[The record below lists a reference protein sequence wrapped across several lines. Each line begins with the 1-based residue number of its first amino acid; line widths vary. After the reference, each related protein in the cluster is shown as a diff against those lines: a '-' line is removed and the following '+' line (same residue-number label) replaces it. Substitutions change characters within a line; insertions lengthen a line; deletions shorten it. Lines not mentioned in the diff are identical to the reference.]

1 MTLFRTHFG
10 GNAPNVESQEGS
22 PPSPSSPACFGGDA
36 KTGMCPFH
44 LAENTPAR
52 GVRTLA
58 RLAAL
63 ALFALIAPMAQAQA
77 TGDLGLVVERA
88 SGSLL
93 VVDQSD
99 RASLGRIE
107 GLGDLSHA
115 SLVYS
120 PDERFAYVFGRDG
133 GLSKVDILNH
143 EVVARVMQAGNSIG
157 GAISD
162 DGRYVAVSNYEPG
175 GVRVFDAETLDLV
188 ADIPTGGKTIGLV
201 DIPGTRFVFSLW
213 DQGETW
219 IADLSGDGAPEI
231 TKIAGMGLN
240 PYDALVTGDGRTY
253 IAGLFGDDHL
263 TALDLWQET
272 PAPQKILPG
281 YAQGREG
288 LPVYKMPH
296 LEGWALAG
304 HEFVLPAMGQHEVL
318 WVDAR
323 SLKESGRTATYG
335 QPVFAMARPDGRHV
349 WVNFAHPLNDTIQV
363 IDTLTKQVVHE
374 FKPGPGVLHMEFTP
388 RGHEVWLSVR
398 DAGKVMVYDTATFE
412 KLREIE
418 AESPSGIFF
427 TARAHRMGL

>member
-1 MTLFRTHFG
+1 MKRVFLG
-10 GNAPNVESQEGS
+10 AV
-22 PPSPSSPACFGGDA
+22 AA
-36 KTGMCPFH
+36 M
-44 LAENTPAR
+44 
-52 GVRTLA
+52 
-58 RLAAL
+58 AL
-63 ALFALIAPMAQAQA
+63 AIPAAAQP
-77 TGDLGLVVERA
+77 TGDLGLIVERA

-99 RASLGRIE
+99 RAKIGRIT

-133 GLSKVDILNH
+133 GLTKVDILEQSIVN
-143 EVVARVMQAGNSIG
+143 RVMQAGNSIG

-162 DGRYVAVSNYEPG
+162 DGRFVAVSNYEPG
-175 GVRVFDAETLDLV
+175 GVRIFDAETLEMVL
-188 ADIPTGGKTIGLV
+188 DIPTQSKTIGLV
-201 DIPGTRFVFSLW
+201 DIPGTKFVFSLW
-213 DQGETW
+213 DAGETW
-219 IADLSGDGAPEI
+219 IVDLSAETPEI
-231 TKIAGMGLN
+231 TKIEGMGTN

-253 IAGLFGDDHL
+253 ITGLFGDDHL

-272 PAPQKILPG
+272 PEPMPILPG
-281 YAQGREG
+281 YAEGREG

-304 HEFVLPAMGQHEVL
+304 SEFVLPAVGQHEVL

-323 SLKESGRTATYG
+323 DLTETGRTQTHG

-363 IDTLTKQVVHE
+363 IDTVTKQVIHE

-388 RGHEVWLSVR
+388 RGREVWLSVR
-398 DAGKVMVYDTATFE
+398 DAGKVMIYDTQTFE
-412 KLREIE
+412 KLREID

-427 TARAHRMGL
+427 TARAHRTGL